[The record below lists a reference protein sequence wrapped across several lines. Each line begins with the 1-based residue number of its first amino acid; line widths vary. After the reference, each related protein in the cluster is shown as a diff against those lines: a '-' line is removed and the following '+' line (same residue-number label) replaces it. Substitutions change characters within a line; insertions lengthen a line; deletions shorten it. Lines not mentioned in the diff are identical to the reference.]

1 MNEKSIVQY
10 AEVEQPFGS
19 EPPLVHCPICGEA
32 PLKENEIVPCK
43 HLSFIFVGE
52 VCEFEYKSDQF
63 KEKIS
68 QITNDQAYL
77 SQIIKNEILI
87 KYYYKKGL
95 FQNKL
100 TKDKVILEAV
110 KILKNKN
117 KYAKILKEV

>member
-1 MNEKSIVQY
+1 MKAFSSIKDTKLLDQKNKEIR
-10 AEVEQPFGS
+10 EV
-19 EPPLVHCPICGEA
+19 L
-32 PLKENEIVPCK
+32 L
-43 HLSFIFVGE
+43 
-52 VCEFEYKSDQF
+52 

-110 KILKNKN
+110 KNFKKQKQIREDLEGGVIS
-117 KYAKILKEV
+117 YL

>member
-1 MNEKSIVQY
+1 MK
-10 AEVEQPFGS
+10 F
-19 EPPLVHCPICGEA
+19 L
-32 PLKENEIVPCK
+32 L
-43 HLSFIFVGE
+43 
-52 VCEFEYKSDQF
+52 
-63 KEKIS
+63 
-68 QITNDQAYL
+68 
-77 SQIIKNEILI
+77 

>member
-1 MNEKSIVQY
+1 MKAFNSTKDSKLLDEKNEDIR
-10 AEVEQPFGS
+10 EV
-19 EPPLVHCPICGEA
+19 L
-32 PLKENEIVPCK
+32 LKEK
-43 HLSFIFVGE
+43 L
-52 VCEFEYKSDQF
+52 
-63 KEKIS
+63 S

>member
-1 MNEKSIVQY
+1 MSGT
-10 AEVEQPFGS
+10 AELHKF
-19 EPPLVHCPICGEA
+19 
-32 PLKENEIVPCK
+32 KF
-43 HLSFIFVGE
+43 SFSG
-52 VCEFEYKSDQF
+52 CQR
-63 KEKIS
+63 EKIS
-68 QITNDQAYL
+68 QIRNDQAYL

>member
-68 QITNDQAYL
+68 QI
-77 SQIIKNEILI
+77 NEDEISLDTL
-87 KYYYKKGL
+87 KGL
-95 FQNKL
+95 L
-100 TKDKVILEAV
+100 EKVGFGNEMLAIDITHGGMACGPVWFTDVYGFDYKTLGSS
-110 KILKNKN
+110 
-117 KYAKILKEV
+117 

>member
-1 MNEKSIVQY
+1 MLAVKAFNSIKDSKLLDEKNKDIK
-10 AEVEQPFGS
+10 EV
-19 EPPLVHCPICGEA
+19 L
-32 PLKENEIVPCK
+32 LKEK
-43 HLSFIFVGE
+43 L
-52 VCEFEYKSDQF
+52 
-63 KEKIS
+63 S

-87 KYYYKKGL
+87 KYYYKKGV

>member
-1 MNEKSIVQY
+1 MKAFSSIKDSKLLDQKNKEIR
-10 AEVEQPFGS
+10 EV
-19 EPPLVHCPICGEA
+19 L
-32 PLKENEIVPCK
+32 L
-43 HLSFIFVGE
+43 
-52 VCEFEYKSDQF
+52 

-100 TKDKVILEAV
+100 TKDKMILEAV